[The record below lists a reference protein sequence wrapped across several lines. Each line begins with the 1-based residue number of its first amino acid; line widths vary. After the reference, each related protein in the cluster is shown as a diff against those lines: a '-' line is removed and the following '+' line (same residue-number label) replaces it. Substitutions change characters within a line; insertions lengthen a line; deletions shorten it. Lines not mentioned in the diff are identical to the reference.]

1 MPSVSTIFLFGG
13 NIFYQNLL
21 YLYNCSQF
29 YLGLTYFVSYWLSR
43 ELGRKMARSSE
54 AEKQIVLL
62 NSEDVLQTCLVCSDI
77 ATGRHYGVISCEG
90 CKGFFKRS
98 IRKDMRYACRN
109 GGDCPIDRSQRN
121 RCRRCRLNKCLKM
134 GMKKSGKFFL

>member
-1 MPSVSTIFLFGG
+1 KTKYYINSEFGE
-13 NIFYQNLL
+13 Q
-21 YLYNCSQF
+21 
-29 YLGLTYFVSYWLSR
+29 
-43 ELGRKMARSSE
+43 MARSNQE
-54 AEKQIVLL
+54 DEGNVV
-62 NSEDVLQTCLVCSDI
+62 NSQVVVLQTCLVCDDI

-98 IRKDMRYACRN
+98 IRKSMRYTCRD

-134 GMKKSGKFFL
+134 GMKKSGKYFQNVPLSSAESAQAK

>member
-1 MPSVSTIFLFGG
+1 
-13 NIFYQNLL
+13 
-21 YLYNCSQF
+21 
-29 YLGLTYFVSYWLSR
+29 
-43 ELGRKMARSSE
+43 MARSSE
-54 AEKQIVLL
+54 AERQIVLI
-62 NSEDVLQTCLVCSDI
+62 NSEHVVLQTCLVCDDI

-98 IRKDMRYACRN
+98 IRRDMRYTCRS

-121 RCRRCRLNKCLKM
+121 RCRLCRLNKCLKM

>member
-1 MPSVSTIFLFGG
+1 
-13 NIFYQNLL
+13 
-21 YLYNCSQF
+21 
-29 YLGLTYFVSYWLSR
+29 
-43 ELGRKMARSSE
+43 MACLNE
-54 AEKQIVLL
+54 AEEESIVKYS
-62 NSEDVLQTCLVCSDI
+62 NKDVVLQTCLVCDDI

-98 IRKDMRYACRN
+98 IRKNIQYTCRE

-134 GMKKSGKFFL
+134 GMKKSGECFVLLFAFLTCHTVQCPKIGDVI